1 MATFGKLGSEIGLQ
15 DKSMVFNLTGKIEF
29 FGGLMLRV
37 CEMVKEGK
45 VSQIKVSG
53 SREELKSII
62 GEITSL
68 R

>member
-1 MATFGKLGSEIGLQ
+1 MATFGKLGSETGLQ